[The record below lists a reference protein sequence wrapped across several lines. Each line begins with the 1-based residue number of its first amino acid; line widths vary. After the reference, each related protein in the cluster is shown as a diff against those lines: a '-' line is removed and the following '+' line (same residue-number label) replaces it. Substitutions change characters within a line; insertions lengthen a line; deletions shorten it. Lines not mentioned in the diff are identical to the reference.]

1 MGCFWITF
9 ILLWWDF
16 LKPALFN
23 SGDAVLVFWFFYENH
38 YHLLYQNM
46 INLTFQHFPSEQDST
61 QQTWWYSC
69 WNVRCLTKCLI
80 RQFKKNTLCKRR
92 LKYTD
97 CHTRC
102 RNFHVTNKQ
111 LFGFTMS
118 SEGSDVAIT
127 RSGLECCSEFGSL
140 TRKTTIRTVVLTQCL
155 G

>member
-23 SGDAVLVFWFFYENH
+23 SGDAVLVCCFCFFLWKSLSLAIPEYDQFNFSAFSLRTRLCTTDMVI
-38 YHLLYQNM
+38 LLLKCKVPDQM
-46 INLTFQHFPSEQDST
+46 PHPSIQ
-61 QQTWWYSC
+61 
-69 WNVRCLTKCLI
+69 
-80 RQFKKNTLCKRR
+80 KNTLCKRR

-127 RSGLECCSEFGSL
+127 RSGLECCSKFG
-140 TRKTTIRTVVLTQCL
+140 RKTTIKTVVLTQCL